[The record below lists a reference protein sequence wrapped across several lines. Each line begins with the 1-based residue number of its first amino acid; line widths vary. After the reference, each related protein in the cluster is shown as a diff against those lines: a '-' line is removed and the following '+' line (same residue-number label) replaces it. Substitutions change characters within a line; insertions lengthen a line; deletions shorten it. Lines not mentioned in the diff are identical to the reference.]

1 MNLQKLLAILEKQE
15 KNLKNLLKIG
25 IEKQETLVS
34 NNHKKLKELVAV
46 EEQNL
51 LNIQLTE
58 ESRLEEMHS
67 IFNFYKINNDRYKLN
82 ILVEHLKGSANEKL
96 LETITAFENRLR
108 KIIEEITRVNHLN
121 MTLIQQSRS
130 LINATIHAVI
140 NSSNRSMLD
149 RKA

>member
-96 LETITAFENRLR
+96 LETITAFENRI
-108 KIIEEITRVNHLN
+108 KKSIEEITRVNHLN